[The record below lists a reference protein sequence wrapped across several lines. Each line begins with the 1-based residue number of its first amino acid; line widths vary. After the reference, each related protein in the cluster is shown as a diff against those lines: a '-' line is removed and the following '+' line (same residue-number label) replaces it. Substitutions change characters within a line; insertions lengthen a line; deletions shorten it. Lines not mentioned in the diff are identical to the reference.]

1 MVKQVLKFSAGVGA
15 SLVLLTGVAS
25 AAPSIGNTG
34 NGSTNKI
41 KSKNVV
47 KCKLINKNTVVV
59 SSSNVQA
66 TSTGKATV
74 KWNTGSGNAVSGDAV
89 NSNSTGLTLG
99 VTNEPTDSCSCGCS
113 EVATLDGTI
122 NATGKDSLNV
132 ISWWN
137 VNKQKTVN
145 NNNVAVY
152 NSSIQSASTGNASV
166 NGNTTGGNAT
176 SGNAS
181 NTNSTGLVVT
191 VSNN

>member
-1 MVKQVLKFSAGVGA
+1 MVKQVIKFSAGVGA
-15 SLVLLTGVAS
+15 SFVLMAGVAS
-25 AAPSIGNTG
+25 AAPSISNTG

-47 KCKLINKNTVVV
+47 KCKVINKNTVVV
-59 SSSNVQA
+59 SNSNVQGS
-66 TSTGKATV
+66 STGKASV
-74 KWNTGSGNAVSGDAV
+74 KWNTTGGDATSGDAT
-89 NSNSTGLTLG
+89 NTNTTGLILG
-99 VTNEPTDSCSCGCS
+99 VTNAPTDSCSCGCG
-113 EVATLDGTI
+113 EFTALDGSI
-122 NATGKDSLNV
+122 DQTGKDSWNV

-152 NSSIQSASTGNASV
+152 NSSVQSASSGNASV

-181 NTNSTGLVVT
+181 NSNSTSAEIT